1 VTPSAES
8 LAASVRAAKGGGL
21 PPVHL
26 WNPPFCGDLDMRIAR
41 DGTWFY
47 QGTPIGRKEL
57 VRLFSTI
64 LRKDDDK
71 YFLVTPVEKVGIT
84 VDDAPFVAVDFEASG
99 EALIFETNVGDFVS
113 AGPEHPIR
121 VERDAETGEPS
132 PYVLVR
138 SNLEALIDRKSF
150 YRLVDHSCIGTCMK
164 LCANLDWLFQELPML
179 ERISAAKE
187 AGFDG
192 VEFLNPYDL
201 NVQEV
206 MNEARLFGLEVVL
219 INCPPPNYTGGAPG
233 WAAVPGARFEN
244 DLRRGLRYAGALGAK
259 FIHLMAGECEGDEA
273 RATFVSNLKLAAAQ
287 APNQR
292 FTIEP
297 LNPRDKPS
305 YFLSDFDQAAEII
318 ADVGAPNLGLQFDT
332 YHAEMIEGDVLSAWD
347 RVKKLVS
354 HVQVGQ
360 APTRSEPV
368 VLSSFFE
375 TLKQSEYND
384 WVSAEYRPSQATNK
398 TLSWMQDLS

>member
-1 VTPSAES
+1 
-8 LAASVRAAKGGGL
+8 
-21 PPVHL
+21 
-26 WNPPFCGDLDMRIAR
+26 
-41 DGTWFY
+41 
-47 QGTPIGRKEL
+47 
-57 VRLFSTI
+57 
-64 LRKDDDK
+64 
-71 YFLVTPVEKVGIT
+71 
-84 VDDAPFVAVDFEASG
+84 
-99 EALIFETNVGDFVS
+99 
-113 AGPEHPIR
+113 
-121 VERDAETGEPS
+121 
-132 PYVLVR
+132 
-138 SNLEALIDRKSF
+138 
-150 YRLVDHSCIGTCMK
+150 MK

-179 ERISAAKE
+179 ERISAAQE

-292 FTIEP
+292 FTIE
-297 LNPRDKPS
+297 
-305 YFLSDFDQAAEII
+305 II
-318 ADVGAPNLGLQFDT
+318 GDVGAPNLGLQFDT